1 MLKRSL
7 IVLVVSVL
15 VALAAAA
22 PSDAAKPVGTCPP
35 PFEQY
40 TFEEALAVA
49 HQIGVPFSDE
59 ELIAGWIPLDTN
71 SDQVLCFQDLPNT
84 PGIPFY
90 VFNQI
95 DNTSSAP
102 R

>member
-7 IVLVVSVL
+7 IVLVVAAL
-15 VALAAAA
+15 AALAAAA
-22 PSDAAKPVGTCPP
+22 PSGATKPVGTCPP

-40 TFEEALAVA
+40 TFEQALAVA
-49 HQIGVPFSDE
+49 HELGVPFSDE
-59 ELIAGWIPLDTN
+59 ELVAGWIPLDTN
-71 SDQVLCFQDLPNT
+71 GDQVLCFQDLPNT

-90 VFNQI
+90 QFNTI